1 MYPYFLNINP
11 YPSSPTPALVD
22 SQILGGNTH
31 KQARTAI
38 LSCIEDLYGKLG
50 SNPTDKDFRL
60 ITMIQDV
67 GSGKTHLALHIRGL
81 PELSTNT
88 VTSYVDLSR
97 VSPRDIYNTYESI
110 LSGFSNEDVVTM
122 REAIISM
129 LSFKAEKN
137 VGPARKIFKYGLSDR
152 IAGKSFSDKARLV
165 LQGKETMNYD
175 YVDEVLRDEFSEI
188 QIDLIKGIVGD
199 KFRKDSANVRTLEG
213 VINSL
218 SAIANLNF
226 RLLNKLTIF
235 QFDEFD
241 SNNETLEIIKALVN
255 AHIPS
260 SLLMLIMT
268 PASYNE
274 IKKVNASVFD
284 RLEKANY
291 KIDLAGSNTVTELL
305 DIIFEYI
312 RYYDKINN
320 FTTEHENELASR
332 IRVIYDE
339 FPEFRNVRSILNI
352 LYHATENAART
363 NSFTIDEQSIDD
375 TIKRNYPGL
384 KIRGSLMDVPL
395 SEFIRIRKTSMSS
408 DALES
413 NVRDAIKN
421 LLAYTTQTGN
431 VTGVNIDNI
440 IGNNID
446 LVYNDNYGTKIAVAV
461 VVNKDHSK
469 ALAQISSAAKS
480 LSLVDRLVVL
490 TNTGTAVGENGTTVV
505 NMDKGKLI
513 DLIYFNDKFKNE
525 ELLKDDLEKAIVLAK
540 SMKLC

>member
-31 KQARTAI
+31 NLARTAI
-38 LSCIEDLYGKLG
+38 LSCIEDLYSKLG

-110 LSGFSNEDVVTM
+110 LSGFSNEDVITM

-129 LSFKAEKN
+129 LAFKAEKN

-165 LQGKETMNYD
+165 SEGKETMNYD
-175 YVDEVLRDEFSEI
+175 YVDEVLSDEFSEI

-199 KFRKDSANVRTLEG
+199 KLRRDSSNVRTLEG

-218 SAIANLNF
+218 SAIANLNI

-241 SNNETLEIIKALVN
+241 SNKESLEFIKALIN

-274 IKKVNASVFD
+274 IKKENASVFD
-284 RLEKANY
+284 RMEKANY

-312 RYYDKINN
+312 RHYDKINN
-320 FTTEHENELASR
+320 FTADHENELAAR

-352 LYHATENAART
+352 LYHATENAARA

-395 SEFIRIRKTSMSS
+395 SEFIRIRKNSMSS

-413 NVRDAIKN
+413 NVKDAIKN

-440 IGNNID
+440 IGNSVD
-446 LVYNDNYGTKIAVAV
+446 VVYNDNYGTKIAVAV

-469 ALAQISSAAKS
+469 ALAQISSATKS

-525 ELLKDDLEKAIVLAK
+525 ELLKDDIEKAVVLAK

>member
-110 LSGFSNEDVVTM
+110 LSGFSNEDVITM

-199 KFRKDSANVRTLEG
+199 KFRGDSANVRTLEG
-213 VINSL
+213 VLNSL

-241 SNNETLEIIKALVN
+241 SNKETLEIIKALIN

-274 IKKVNASVFD
+274 IKKENASVFD
-284 RLEKANY
+284 RMEKANY

-312 RYYDKINN
+312 RQYDKINN
-320 FTTEHENELASR
+320 FTPEHENELASR

-395 SEFIRIRKTSMSS
+395 SEFIRIRKNSMSS

-421 LLAYTTQTGN
+421 LLAYTTQTGS

-446 LVYNDNYGTKIAVAV
+446 VVYNDNYGTKIAVAV

-525 ELLKDDLEKAIVLAK
+525 ELLKDDLEKAVVLAK

>member
-38 LSCIEDLYGKLG
+38 LSCIEDLYSKLG

-110 LSGFSNEDVVTM
+110 LSGFSNEDVITM

-199 KFRKDSANVRTLEG
+199 KFRRDSANVRTLEG

-241 SNNETLEIIKALVN
+241 SNKETLEIIKALIN

-274 IKKVNASVFD
+274 IKKENASVFD
-284 RLEKANY
+284 RMEKANY

-312 RYYDKINN
+312 RHYDKINN
-320 FTTEHENELASR
+320 FTPEHENELASR

-395 SEFIRIRKTSMSS
+395 SEFIRIRKNSMSS

-421 LLAYTTQTGN
+421 LLAYTTQTGS
-431 VTGVNIDNI
+431 VSGVNIDNI
-440 IGNNID
+440 IGNSID
-446 LVYNDNYGTKIAVAV
+446 VVYNDNYGTKIAVAV

-480 LSLVDRLVVL
+480 LSLVDKLVVL
-490 TNTGTAVGENGTTVV
+490 TNTGTAVGENGATVV

-525 ELLKDDLEKAIVLAK
+525 ELLKDDLEKAVVLAK

>member
-38 LSCIEDLYGKLG
+38 LSCIEDLYSKLG

-110 LSGFSNEDVVTM
+110 LSGFSNEDVITM

-199 KFRKDSANVRTLEG
+199 KFRRDSANVRTLEG

-241 SNNETLEIIKALVN
+241 SNKETLEIIKALIN

-274 IKKVNASVFD
+274 IKKENASVFD
-284 RLEKANY
+284 RMEKANY

-312 RYYDKINN
+312 RHYDKINN
-320 FTTEHENELASR
+320 FTPEHENELASR

-395 SEFIRIRKTSMSS
+395 SEFIRIRKNSMSS

-421 LLAYTTQTGN
+421 LLAYTTQTGS
-431 VTGVNIDNI
+431 VSGVNIDNI
-440 IGNNID
+440 IGNSID
-446 LVYNDNYGTKIAVAV
+446 VVYNDNYGTKIAVAV

-480 LSLVDRLVVL
+480 LSLVDKLVVL

-505 NMDKGKLI
+505 NMDRGKLI

-525 ELLKDDLEKAIVLAK
+525 ELLNDDLEKAVVLAK

>member
-38 LSCIEDLYGKLG
+38 LSCIEDLYSKLG

-110 LSGFSNEDVVTM
+110 LSGFSNEDVITM

-165 LQGKETMNYD
+165 LQGKETINYD

-188 QIDLIKGIVGD
+188 QIDLIRGIVGD
-199 KFRKDSANVRTLEG
+199 KFRRDSANVRTLEG

-218 SAIANLNF
+218 SAIANLNI

-241 SNNETLEIIKALVN
+241 SNKESLEFIKALIN

-274 IKKVNASVFD
+274 IKKENASVFD
-284 RLEKANY
+284 RMEKANY

-312 RYYDKINN
+312 RHYDKINN
-320 FTTEHENELASR
+320 FTAEHENELASR

-395 SEFIRIRKTSMSS
+395 SEFIRIRKNSMSS

-421 LLAYTTQTGN
+421 LLAYTTQTGS

-440 IGNNID
+440 IGNSID
-446 LVYNDNYGTKIAVAV
+446 VVYNDNFGTKIAVAV

-525 ELLKDDLEKAIVLAK
+525 ELLKDDLEKAVVLAK

>member
-22 SQILGGNTH
+22 SRILGGNTH

-110 LSGFSNEDVVTM
+110 LSGFSNEDVITM

-199 KFRKDSANVRTLEG
+199 KFRGDSANVRTLEG
-213 VINSL
+213 VLNSL

-241 SNNETLEIIKALVN
+241 SNKETLEIIKALIN

-274 IKKVNASVFD
+274 IKKENASVFD
-284 RLEKANY
+284 RMEKANY

-312 RYYDKINN
+312 RHYDKINN
-320 FTTEHENELASR
+320 FTPEHENELASR

-352 LYHATENAART
+352 LYHATENAAKT

-395 SEFIRIRKTSMSS
+395 SEFIRIRKNSMSS

-421 LLAYTTQTGN
+421 LLAYTTQTGS

-440 IGNNID
+440 IGNSID
-446 LVYNDNYGTKIAVAV
+446 VVYNDNYGTKIAVAV

-525 ELLKDDLEKAIVLAK
+525 ELLKDDLEKAVVLAK

>member
-241 SNNETLEIIKALVN
+241 SNNETLEIIKALIN

-284 RLEKANY
+284 RMEKANY

-312 RYYDKINN
+312 RHYDKINN
-320 FTTEHENELASR
+320 FTPEHENELASR

-395 SEFIRIRKTSMSS
+395 SEFIRIRKNSMSS

-440 IGNNID
+440 IGNSID
-446 LVYNDNYGTKIAVAV
+446 VVYNDNYGTKIAVAV

-525 ELLKDDLEKAIVLAK
+525 ELLKDDLEKAVVLAK

>member
-38 LSCIEDLYGKLG
+38 LSCIEDLYSKLG

-110 LSGFSNEDVVTM
+110 LSGFSNEDVITM

-165 LQGKETMNYD
+165 LQGKETINYD
-175 YVDEVLRDEFSEI
+175 YVDEVLRDEFSEV
-188 QIDLIKGIVGD
+188 QIDLIRGIVGD
-199 KFRKDSANVRTLEG
+199 KFRRDSANVRTLEG

-218 SAIANLNF
+218 SAIANLNI

-241 SNNETLEIIKALVN
+241 SNKESLEFIKALIN

-274 IKKVNASVFD
+274 IKKENASVFD
-284 RLEKANY
+284 RMEKANY
-291 KIDLAGSNTVTELL
+291 KIDLAGSNTVTEFL

-312 RYYDKINN
+312 RHYDKTNN
-320 FTTEHENELASR
+320 FTAEHENELASR

-395 SEFIRIRKTSMSS
+395 SEFIRIRKNSMSS

-421 LLAYTTQTGN
+421 LLAYTTQTGS

-440 IGNNID
+440 IGNSID
-446 LVYNDNYGTKIAVAV
+446 VVYNDNFGTKIAVAV

-525 ELLKDDLEKAIVLAK
+525 ELLKDDIEKAVVLAK

>member
-22 SQILGGNTH
+22 SRILGGNTH

-110 LSGFSNEDVVTM
+110 LSGFSNEDVITM

-199 KFRKDSANVRTLEG
+199 KFRRDSANVRTLEG

-241 SNNETLEIIKALVN
+241 SNKETLEIIKALIN

-274 IKKVNASVFD
+274 IKKENASVFD
-284 RLEKANY
+284 RMEKANY

-312 RYYDKINN
+312 RHYDKINN
-320 FTTEHENELASR
+320 FTPEHENELASR

-395 SEFIRIRKTSMSS
+395 SEFIRIRKNSMSS

-421 LLAYTTQTGN
+421 LLAYTTQTGS

-440 IGNNID
+440 IGNSID
-446 LVYNDNYGTKIAVAV
+446 VVYNDNYGTKIAVAV

-480 LSLVDRLVVL
+480 LSLVDKLVVL
-490 TNTGTAVGENGTTVV
+490 TNTGTVVGENGTTVV

-525 ELLKDDLEKAIVLAK
+525 ELLKDDLEKAVVLAK

>member
-1 MYPYFLNINP
+1 MYPYFLDINP

-31 KQARTAI
+31 KQARAAI
-38 LSCIEDLYGKLG
+38 LSCIEDLYSKLS

-110 LSGFSNEDVVTM
+110 LGGFSNDDVATM
-122 REAIISM
+122 REAIINT
-129 LSFKAEKN
+129 LSYKAEKN

-165 LQGKETMNYD
+165 LQGKETINYD
-175 YVDEVLRDEFSEI
+175 YVDEVLRNEFSEI

-199 KFRKDSANVRTLEG
+199 KFSRDSANVRTLEG

-218 SAIANLNF
+218 SAVANLNI

-241 SNNETLEIIKALVN
+241 SNKESLEFIKALIN
-255 AHIPS
+255 AHVPS
-260 SLLMLIMT
+260 SLVMLIMT

-274 IKKVNASVFD
+274 IKKENPSVFD
-284 RLEKANY
+284 RMEKANY

-312 RYYDKINN
+312 RHYDKINN
-320 FTTEHENELASR
+320 FTPEHENELASR
-332 IRVIYDE
+332 LRVIYDE

-352 LYHATENAART
+352 LYHATENAARI
-363 NSFTIDEQSIDD
+363 NSFTIDEVSIDD

-384 KIRGSLMDVPL
+384 KIRGSLMDIPL
-395 SEFIRIRKTSMSS
+395 SEFIRIRKNSMSTE
-408 DALES
+408 ALES

-421 LLAYTTQTGN
+421 LLTYTTQTGS
-431 VTGVNIDNI
+431 VTGINIDNI
-440 IGNNID
+440 MGNSID
-446 LVYNDNYGTKIAVAV
+446 VVYNDNYGSKIAVAV

-525 ELLKDDLEKAIVLAK
+525 ELLKDDLEKAVVLAK

>member
-110 LSGFSNEDVVTM
+110 LSGFSNEDVITM

-199 KFRKDSANVRTLEG
+199 KFRRDSANVRTLEG

-241 SNNETLEIIKALVN
+241 SNKETLEIIKALIN

-274 IKKVNASVFD
+274 IKKENASVFD
-284 RLEKANY
+284 RMEKANY

-312 RYYDKINN
+312 RHYDKINN
-320 FTTEHENELASR
+320 FTPEHENELASR

-395 SEFIRIRKTSMSS
+395 SEFIRIRKNSMSS

-421 LLAYTTQTGN
+421 LLAYTTQTGS

-440 IGNNID
+440 IGNSID
-446 LVYNDNYGTKIAVAV
+446 VVYNDNYGTKIAVAV

-480 LSLVDRLVVL
+480 LSLVDKLVVL

-525 ELLKDDLEKAIVLAK
+525 ELLKDDLEKAVVLAK

>member
-11 YPSSPTPALVD
+11 YPSSPTPALAD

-38 LSCIEDLYGKLG
+38 LSCIEDLYSKLG

-110 LSGFSNEDVVTM
+110 LSGFSNEDVITM

-165 LQGKETMNYD
+165 LLGKETMNYD

-199 KFRKDSANVRTLEG
+199 KFRRDSANVRTLEG

-241 SNNETLEIIKALVN
+241 SNKETLEIIKALIN

-274 IKKVNASVFD
+274 IKKENASVFD
-284 RLEKANY
+284 RMEKANY

-312 RYYDKINN
+312 RHYDKINN
-320 FTTEHENELASR
+320 FTPEHENELASR

-395 SEFIRIRKTSMSS
+395 SEFIRIRKNSMSS

-421 LLAYTTQTGN
+421 LLAYTTQTGS

-440 IGNNID
+440 IGNSID
-446 LVYNDNYGTKIAVAV
+446 AVYNDNYGTKIAVAV

-525 ELLKDDLEKAIVLAK
+525 ELLKDDLEKAVVLAK

>member
-11 YPSSPTPALVD
+11 YPSSPTPALAD

-38 LSCIEDLYGKLG
+38 LSCIEDLYSKLG

-110 LSGFSNEDVVTM
+110 LSGFSNEDVITM

-175 YVDEVLRDEFSEI
+175 YVDEVLRNEFSEI

-199 KFRKDSANVRTLEG
+199 KFRRDSANVRTLEG

-241 SNNETLEIIKALVN
+241 SNKETLEIIKALIN

-274 IKKVNASVFD
+274 IKKENASVFD
-284 RLEKANY
+284 RMEKANY

-312 RYYDKINN
+312 RHYDKINN
-320 FTTEHENELASR
+320 FTPEHENELASR

-395 SEFIRIRKTSMSS
+395 SEFIRIRKNSMSS

-421 LLAYTTQTGN
+421 LLAYTTQTGS

-440 IGNNID
+440 IGNSID
-446 LVYNDNYGTKIAVAV
+446 AVYNDNYGTKIAVAV

-525 ELLKDDLEKAIVLAK
+525 ELLKDDLEKAVVLAK

>member
-11 YPSSPTPALVD
+11 YPSSPTPALAD

-38 LSCIEDLYGKLG
+38 LSCIEDLYSKLG

-110 LSGFSNEDVVTM
+110 LSGFSNEDVITM

-199 KFRKDSANVRTLEG
+199 KFRRDSANVRTLEG

-241 SNNETLEIIKALVN
+241 SNKETLEIVKALIN

-274 IKKVNASVFD
+274 IKKENASVFD
-284 RLEKANY
+284 RMEKANY

-312 RYYDKINN
+312 RHYDKINN
-320 FTTEHENELASR
+320 FTPEHENELASR

-395 SEFIRIRKTSMSS
+395 SEFIRIRKNSMSS

-421 LLAYTTQTGN
+421 LLAYTTQTGS

-440 IGNNID
+440 IGNSID
-446 LVYNDNYGTKIAVAV
+446 AVYNDNYGTKIAVAV

-525 ELLKDDLEKAIVLAK
+525 ELLKDDLEKAVVLAK

>member
-38 LSCIEDLYGKLG
+38 LSCIEDLYSKLG

-97 VSPRDIYNTYESI
+97 VSPRDIYSTYESI
-110 LSGFSNEDVVTM
+110 LSGFSNEDVITM

-199 KFRKDSANVRTLEG
+199 KFRRDSANVRTLEG

-218 SAIANLNF
+218 SAIANLNI

-241 SNNETLEIIKALVN
+241 SNKDSLEFIKALIN

-274 IKKVNASVFD
+274 IKKENASVFD
-284 RLEKANY
+284 RMEKANY

-312 RYYDKINN
+312 RHYDKINN
-320 FTTEHENELASR
+320 FTPEHENELASR

-395 SEFIRIRKTSMSS
+395 SEFIRIRKNSMSS

-421 LLAYTTQTGN
+421 LLAYTTQTGS

-440 IGNNID
+440 IGNSID
-446 LVYNDNYGTKIAVAV
+446 VVYNDNYGTKIAVAV
-461 VVNKDHSK
+461 VVNKDRSQ

-513 DLIYFNDKFKNE
+513 DLIYFNNKFKNE
-525 ELLKDDLEKAIVLAK
+525 ELLKDDLEKAVVLAK

>member
-22 SQILGGNTH
+22 SRILGGNTH

-110 LSGFSNEDVVTM
+110 LSGFSNEDVITM

-199 KFRKDSANVRTLEG
+199 KFRGDSANVRTLEG

-241 SNNETLEIIKALVN
+241 SNKETLEIIKALIN

-274 IKKVNASVFD
+274 IKKENASVFD
-284 RLEKANY
+284 RMEKANY

-312 RYYDKINN
+312 RHYDKINN
-320 FTTEHENELASR
+320 FTPEHENELASR

-395 SEFIRIRKTSMSS
+395 SEFIRIRKNSMSS

-421 LLAYTTQTGN
+421 LLAYTTQTGS

-440 IGNNID
+440 IGNSID
-446 LVYNDNYGTKIAVAV
+446 VVYNDNYGTKIAVAV

-525 ELLKDDLEKAIVLAK
+525 ELLKDDLEKAVVLAK

>member
-38 LSCIEDLYGKLG
+38 LSCIEDLYSKLG

-110 LSGFSNEDVVTM
+110 LSGFSNEDVITM

-199 KFRKDSANVRTLEG
+199 KFRRDSANVRTLEG

-241 SNNETLEIIKALVN
+241 SNKETLEIIKALIN

-274 IKKVNASVFD
+274 IKKENASVFD
-284 RLEKANY
+284 RMEKANY

-312 RYYDKINN
+312 RHYDKINN
-320 FTTEHENELASR
+320 FTPEHENELASR

-395 SEFIRIRKTSMSS
+395 SEFIRIRKNSMSS

-421 LLAYTTQTGN
+421 LLAYTTQTGS
-431 VTGVNIDNI
+431 VSGVNIDNI
-440 IGNNID
+440 IGNSID
-446 LVYNDNYGTKIAVAV
+446 VVYNDNYGTKIAVAV

-525 ELLKDDLEKAIVLAK
+525 ELLKDDLEKAVVLAK

>member
-11 YPSSPTPALVD
+11 YPSSPTPALAD

-38 LSCIEDLYGKLG
+38 LSCIEDLYSKLG

-110 LSGFSNEDVVTM
+110 LSGFSNEDVITM

-199 KFRKDSANVRTLEG
+199 KFRRDSANVRTLEG

-241 SNNETLEIIKALVN
+241 SNKETLEIIKALIN

-260 SLLMLIMT
+260 SLLMIIMT

-274 IKKVNASVFD
+274 IKKENASVFD
-284 RLEKANY
+284 RMEKANY

-312 RYYDKINN
+312 RHYDKINN
-320 FTTEHENELASR
+320 FTPEHENELASR

-395 SEFIRIRKTSMSS
+395 SEFIRIRKNSMSS

-421 LLAYTTQTGN
+421 LLAYTTQTGS

-440 IGNNID
+440 IGNSID
-446 LVYNDNYGTKIAVAV
+446 AVYNDNYGTKIAVAV

-525 ELLKDDLEKAIVLAK
+525 ELLKDDLEKAVVLAK

>member
-38 LSCIEDLYGKLG
+38 LSCIEDLYSKLG

-110 LSGFSNEDVVTM
+110 LSGFSNEDVITM

-129 LSFKAEKN
+129 LAFKAEKN

-199 KFRKDSANVRTLEG
+199 KLRRDSANVRTLEG

-218 SAIANLNF
+218 SAIANLNI

-241 SNNETLEIIKALVN
+241 SNKESLEFIKALIN

-274 IKKVNASVFD
+274 IKKENASVFD
-284 RLEKANY
+284 RMEKANY

-312 RYYDKINN
+312 RHYDKINN
-320 FTTEHENELASR
+320 FTADHENELASR

-395 SEFIRIRKTSMSS
+395 SEFIRIRKNSMSS

-413 NVRDAIKN
+413 NVKDAIKN

-440 IGNNID
+440 IGNSID
-446 LVYNDNYGTKIAVAV
+446 VVYNDNYGTKIAVAV

-525 ELLKDDLEKAIVLAK
+525 ELLKDDIEKAVVLAK

>member
-38 LSCIEDLYGKLG
+38 LSCIEDLYSKLG

-110 LSGFSNEDVVTM
+110 LSGFSNEDVITM

-165 LQGKETMNYD
+165 LQGKETINYD
-175 YVDEVLRDEFSEI
+175 YVDEVLRDDFSEI
-188 QIDLIKGIVGD
+188 QIDLIRGIVGD
-199 KFRKDSANVRTLEG
+199 KFRRDSANVRTLEG

-218 SAIANLNF
+218 SAIANLNI

-241 SNNETLEIIKALVN
+241 SNKESLEFIKALIN

-274 IKKVNASVFD
+274 IKKENASVFD
-284 RLEKANY
+284 RMEKANY

-312 RYYDKINN
+312 RHYDKINN
-320 FTTEHENELASR
+320 FTAEHENELASR

-395 SEFIRIRKTSMSS
+395 SEFIRIRKNSMSS

-421 LLAYTTQTGN
+421 LLAYTTQTGS

-440 IGNNID
+440 IGNSID
-446 LVYNDNYGTKIAVAV
+446 VVYNDNFGTKIAVAV

-525 ELLKDDLEKAIVLAK
+525 ELLKDDLEKAVVLAK

>member
-11 YPSSPTPALVD
+11 YPSSPTPALAD

-38 LSCIEDLYGKLG
+38 LSCIEDLYSKLG

-81 PELSTNT
+81 SELSTNT

-110 LSGFSNEDVVTM
+110 LSGFSNEDVITM

-129 LSFKAEKN
+129 LAFKAEKN

-199 KFRKDSANVRTLEG
+199 KLKRDSANVRTLEG

-218 SAIANLNF
+218 SAIANLNI

-241 SNNETLEIIKALVN
+241 SNKESLEFIKALIN

-274 IKKVNASVFD
+274 IKKENASVFD
-284 RLEKANY
+284 RMEKANY

-312 RYYDKINN
+312 RHYDKINN
-320 FTTEHENELASR
+320 FTPEHENELASR

-395 SEFIRIRKTSMSS
+395 SEFIRIRKNSMSS

-413 NVRDAIKN
+413 NVKDAIKN

-431 VTGVNIDNI
+431 VTEVNIDNI
-440 IGNNID
+440 IGNNVD
-446 LVYNDNYGTKIAVAV
+446 VVYNDNYGTKIAVAV

-525 ELLKDDLEKAIVLAK
+525 ELLKDDLEKAVVLAK

>member
-38 LSCIEDLYGKLG
+38 LSCIEDLYSKLG

-81 PELSTNT
+81 PELSSNT

-110 LSGFSNEDVVTM
+110 LSGFSNEDVITM

-129 LSFKAEKN
+129 LAFKAEKN
-137 VGPARKIFKYGLSDR
+137 VGAARKVFKYGLSDR

-199 KFRKDSANVRTLEG
+199 RLRRDSANVRTLEG

-218 SAIANLNF
+218 SAIANLNI

-241 SNNETLEIIKALVN
+241 SNKESLEFIKALIN

-274 IKKVNASVFD
+274 IKKENASVFD
-284 RLEKANY
+284 RMEKANY

-312 RYYDKINN
+312 RHYDKINN
-320 FTTEHENELASR
+320 FTADHENELAAR

-395 SEFIRIRKTSMSS
+395 SEFIRIRKNSMSS

-413 NVRDAIKN
+413 NVKDAIKN

-440 IGNNID
+440 IGNSVD
-446 LVYNDNYGTKIAVAV
+446 VVYNDNYGTKIAVAV

-513 DLIYFNDKFKNE
+513 DLIYFNDKCKNE
-525 ELLKDDLEKAIVLAK
+525 ELLKDDLQKAVVLAK

>member
-38 LSCIEDLYGKLG
+38 LSCIEDLYSKLG

-110 LSGFSNEDVVTM
+110 LSGFSNEDVITM

-129 LSFKAEKN
+129 LAFKAEKN
-137 VGPARKIFKYGLSDR
+137 VGAARKVFKYGLSDR

-199 KFRKDSANVRTLEG
+199 KFRRDSANVRTLEG

-218 SAIANLNF
+218 SAIANLNI

-241 SNNETLEIIKALVN
+241 SNKESLEFIKALIN

-274 IKKVNASVFD
+274 IKKENASVFD
-284 RLEKANY
+284 RMEKANY

-312 RYYDKINN
+312 RHYDKINN
-320 FTTEHENELASR
+320 FTADHENELAAR

-395 SEFIRIRKTSMSS
+395 SEFIRIRKNSMSS

-413 NVRDAIKN
+413 NVKDAIKN

-440 IGNNID
+440 IGNSVD
-446 LVYNDNYGTKIAVAV
+446 VVYNDNYGTKIAVAV

-525 ELLKDDLEKAIVLAK
+525 ELLKDDIEKAVVLAK

>member
-38 LSCIEDLYGKLG
+38 LSCIEDLYSKLG

-110 LSGFSNEDVVTM
+110 LSGFSNEDVITM

-129 LSFKAEKN
+129 LSFQAEKN

-199 KFRKDSANVRTLEG
+199 KFRRDSANVRTLEG

-241 SNNETLEIIKALVN
+241 SNKETLEIIKALIN

-274 IKKVNASVFD
+274 IKKENASVFD
-284 RLEKANY
+284 RMEKANY

-312 RYYDKINN
+312 RHYDKINN
-320 FTTEHENELASR
+320 FTPEHENELASR

-395 SEFIRIRKTSMSS
+395 SEFIRIRKNSMSS

-421 LLAYTTQTGN
+421 LLAYTTQTGS
-431 VTGVNIDNI
+431 VSGVNIDNI
-440 IGNNID
+440 IGNSID
-446 LVYNDNYGTKIAVAV
+446 VVYNDNYGTKIAVAV

-480 LSLVDRLVVL
+480 LSLVDKLVVL

-525 ELLKDDLEKAIVLAK
+525 ELLKDDLEKAVVLAK

>member
-38 LSCIEDLYGKLG
+38 LSCIEDLYSKLG

-110 LSGFSNEDVVTM
+110 LSGFSNEDVITM

-129 LSFKAEKN
+129 LAFKAEKN

-152 IAGKSFSDKARLV
+152 IAGKNFSDKARLV

-199 KFRKDSANVRTLEG
+199 KLRRDSANVRTLEG

-218 SAIANLNF
+218 SAIANLNI

-241 SNNETLEIIKALVN
+241 SNKESLEFIKALIN

-274 IKKVNASVFD
+274 IKKENASVFD
-284 RLEKANY
+284 RMEKANY

-312 RYYDKINN
+312 RHYDKINN
-320 FTTEHENELASR
+320 FTADHENELAAR

-395 SEFIRIRKTSMSS
+395 SEFIRIRKNSMSS

-413 NVRDAIKN
+413 NVKDAIKN

-440 IGNNID
+440 IGNSVD
-446 LVYNDNYGTKIAVAV
+446 VVYNDNYGTKIAVAV

-525 ELLKDDLEKAIVLAK
+525 ELLKDDIEKAVVLAK

>member
-38 LSCIEDLYGKLG
+38 LSCIEDLYSKLG

-110 LSGFSNEDVVTM
+110 LSGFSNEDVITM

-199 KFRKDSANVRTLEG
+199 KFRRDSANVRTLEG

-241 SNNETLEIIKALVN
+241 SNKETLEIIKALIN

-274 IKKVNASVFD
+274 IKKENASVFD
-284 RLEKANY
+284 RMEKANY

-312 RYYDKINN
+312 RHYDKINN
-320 FTTEHENELASR
+320 FTPEHENELASR

-352 LYHATENAART
+352 LYHATENATRT

-395 SEFIRIRKTSMSS
+395 SEFIRIRKNSMSS

-421 LLAYTTQTGN
+421 LLAYTTQTGS
-431 VTGVNIDNI
+431 VSGVNIDNI
-440 IGNNID
+440 IGNSID
-446 LVYNDNYGTKIAVAV
+446 VVYNDNYGTKIAVAV

-480 LSLVDRLVVL
+480 LSLVDKLVVL

-525 ELLKDDLEKAIVLAK
+525 ELLKDDLEKAVVLAK

>member
-22 SQILGGNTH
+22 SRILGGNTH

-110 LSGFSNEDVVTM
+110 LSGFSNEDVITM

-199 KFRKDSANVRTLEG
+199 KFRGDSANVRTLEG
-213 VINSL
+213 VLNSL

-241 SNNETLEIIKALVN
+241 SNKETLEIIKALIN

-274 IKKVNASVFD
+274 IKKENASVFD
-284 RLEKANY
+284 RMEKANY

-312 RYYDKINN
+312 RHYDKINN
-320 FTTEHENELASR
+320 FTPEHENELASR

-395 SEFIRIRKTSMSS
+395 SEFIRIRKNSMSS
-408 DALES
+408 DGLES

-421 LLAYTTQTGN
+421 LLAYTTQTGS

-440 IGNNID
+440 IGNSID
-446 LVYNDNYGTKIAVAV
+446 VVYNDNYGTKVAVAV

-525 ELLKDDLEKAIVLAK
+525 ELLKDDLEKAVVLAK

>member
-22 SQILGGNTH
+22 SRILGGNTH

-110 LSGFSNEDVVTM
+110 LSGFSNEDVITM

-199 KFRKDSANVRTLEG
+199 KFRGDSANVRTLEG
-213 VINSL
+213 VLNSL

-241 SNNETLEIIKALVN
+241 SNKETLEIIKALIN

-274 IKKVNASVFD
+274 IKKENASVFD
-284 RLEKANY
+284 RMEKANY

-312 RYYDKINN
+312 RHYDKINN
-320 FTTEHENELASR
+320 FTPEHENELASR

-395 SEFIRIRKTSMSS
+395 SEFIRIRKNSMSS

-421 LLAYTTQTGN
+421 LLAYTTQTGS

-440 IGNNID
+440 IGNSID
-446 LVYNDNYGTKIAVAV
+446 VVYNDNSGSKVAVAV

-525 ELLKDDLEKAIVLAK
+525 ELLKDDLEKAVVLAK

>member
-11 YPSSPTPALVD
+11 YPSSPTPALAD

-38 LSCIEDLYGKLG
+38 LSCIEDLYSKLG

-110 LSGFSNEDVVTM
+110 LSGFSNEDVITM

-199 KFRKDSANVRTLEG
+199 KFRRDSANVCTLEG

-241 SNNETLEIIKALVN
+241 SNKETLEIIKALIN

-274 IKKVNASVFD
+274 IKKENASVFD
-284 RLEKANY
+284 RMEKANY

-312 RYYDKINN
+312 RHYDKINN
-320 FTTEHENELASR
+320 FTPEHENELASR

-395 SEFIRIRKTSMSS
+395 SEFIRIRKNSMSS

-421 LLAYTTQTGN
+421 LLAYTTQTGS

-440 IGNNID
+440 IGNSID
-446 LVYNDNYGTKIAVAV
+446 AVYNDNYGTKIAVAV

-525 ELLKDDLEKAIVLAK
+525 ELLKDDLEKAVVLAK

>member
-284 RLEKANY
+284 RMEKANY

-332 IRVIYDE
+332 IRVIHDE

-395 SEFIRIRKTSMSS
+395 SEFIRISS

-421 LLAYTTQTGN
+421 LLSYTTQTSN

>member
-38 LSCIEDLYGKLG
+38 LSCIEDLYSKLG

-110 LSGFSNEDVVTM
+110 LSGFSNEDVITM

-199 KFRKDSANVRTLEG
+199 KFRRDSANVRTLEG

-241 SNNETLEIIKALVN
+241 SNKETLEIIKALIN

-274 IKKVNASVFD
+274 IKKENASVFD
-284 RLEKANY
+284 RMEKANY

-312 RYYDKINN
+312 RHYDKINN
-320 FTTEHENELASR
+320 FTPEHENELASR

-395 SEFIRIRKTSMSS
+395 SEFIRIRKNSMSS

-421 LLAYTTQTGN
+421 LLAYTTQTGS
-431 VTGVNIDNI
+431 VSGVNIENI
-440 IGNNID
+440 IGNSID
-446 LVYNDNYGTKIAVAV
+446 VVYNDNYGTKIAVAV

-480 LSLVDRLVVL
+480 LSLVDKLVVL
-490 TNTGTAVGENGTTVV
+490 TNTGTAIGENGTTVV

-525 ELLKDDLEKAIVLAK
+525 ELLKDDLEKAVVLAK

>member
-11 YPSSPTPALVD
+11 YPSSPTPALAD

-38 LSCIEDLYGKLG
+38 LSCIEDLYSKLG

-110 LSGFSNEDVVTM
+110 LSGFSNEDVITM

-199 KFRKDSANVRTLEG
+199 KFRRDSANVRTLEG

-241 SNNETLEIIKALVN
+241 SNKETLEIIKALIN

-274 IKKVNASVFD
+274 IKKENASVFD
-284 RLEKANY
+284 RMEKANY

-312 RYYDKINN
+312 RHYDKINN
-320 FTTEHENELASR
+320 FTPEHENELASR

-395 SEFIRIRKTSMSS
+395 SEFIRIRKNSMSS

-421 LLAYTTQTGN
+421 LLAYTTQTGS

-440 IGNNID
+440 IGNSID
-446 LVYNDNYGTKIAVAV
+446 VVYNDNYGTKIAVAV

-525 ELLKDDLEKAIVLAK
+525 ELLKDDLEKAVVLAK

>member
-38 LSCIEDLYGKLG
+38 LSCIEDLYSKLG

-110 LSGFSNEDVVTM
+110 LSGFSNEDVITM

-199 KFRKDSANVRTLEG
+199 KFRRDSANVRTLEG

-241 SNNETLEIIKALVN
+241 SNKETLEIIKALIN

-274 IKKVNASVFD
+274 IKKENASVFD
-284 RLEKANY
+284 RMEKANY

-312 RYYDKINN
+312 RHYDKINN
-320 FTTEHENELASR
+320 FTPEHENELASR

-395 SEFIRIRKTSMSS
+395 SEFIRIRKNSMSS

-421 LLAYTTQTGN
+421 LLAYTTQTGS
-431 VTGVNIDNI
+431 VSGVNIDNI
-440 IGNNID
+440 IGNSID
-446 LVYNDNYGTKIAVAV
+446 VVYNDNYGTKIAVAV

-480 LSLVDRLVVL
+480 LSLVDKLVVL

-525 ELLKDDLEKAIVLAK
+525 ELLNDDLEKAVVLAK

>member
-22 SQILGGNTH
+22 SRILGGNTH

-110 LSGFSNEDVVTM
+110 LSGFSNEDVITM

-165 LQGKETMNYD
+165 LKGKETMNYD

-199 KFRKDSANVRTLEG
+199 KFRGDSANVRTLEG
-213 VINSL
+213 VLNSL

-241 SNNETLEIIKALVN
+241 SNKETLEIIKALIN

-274 IKKVNASVFD
+274 IKKENASVFD
-284 RLEKANY
+284 RMEKANY

-312 RYYDKINN
+312 RHYDKISN
-320 FTTEHENELASR
+320 FTPEHENELASR

-395 SEFIRIRKTSMSS
+395 SEFIRIRKNSMSS

-421 LLAYTTQTGN
+421 LLAYTTQTGS

-446 LVYNDNYGTKIAVAV
+446 VVYNDNYGTKIAVAV

-480 LSLVDRLVVL
+480 LSLVDKLVVL
-490 TNTGTAVGENGTTVV
+490 TNSGTAVGENGTTVV

-525 ELLKDDLEKAIVLAK
+525 ELLRDDLEKAVVLAK